1 MALISANIQYNR
13 GEHKLL
19 DFSSLQ
25 EKYSVA
31 LAWAQ
36 NPYSNAAVGQF
47 IYISNDETTE
57 DGKTYVKG
65 PYVVDVIGENAV
77 LTPLSKGS
85 AGNAEITDVVADIQT
100 DVNTLKNEMDAVE
113 SDVAD
118 ALSAI
123 GTKGSEGVNS
133 TGLYKELDDIKTS
146 IENIEVP
153 VTDVK
158 VDGAS
163 VVGTDGVAVINLEDS
178 INTALADYKT
188 ADEIANIYLTQDTA
202 AATYATKND
211 VYTSGQVDTKIEEA
225 INALD
230 PKDAVESGKYVSS
243 ISLSE
248 GKLSVSK
255 ADLPQ
260 YSIKKGGDNEVTT
273 YNLTIDGVNVGDTIN
288 IPKDLFVKSGSV
300 VTLAEGEV
308 EGKSAGTY
316 IKIVLTNDDELYIL
330 ATDLVDVYNGSTY
343 VSVENNTISVNYNA
357 LKSSIKADFDEV
369 YEAKGV
375 AKDLADGAKDAAI
388 AAVNKTLESYS
399 TTDATSTA
407 ITNAITEN
415 NKNYYTSS
423 KVDDMVGGVNTEV
436 EKNAAAIKVL
446 SDLVTGGEAGD
457 TSGITLIEQIS
468 EIKATVGDAESG
480 LVKEVNDIKLDA
492 ASHIKSISINGVD
505 ASVSNQIA
513 TISLVNDLSVALD
526 DNTKKLGVSAGA
538 VNAVIAD
545 LKSDKASIK
554 LVETAEI
561 SDPASNVIYLHKVD
575 DVVTEKVYING
586 VSHVIGS
593 DLYASKDV
601 VTTTTDGLMLA
612 ADKVKLDNI
621 GTITIEELDDIINPK
636 TI

>member
-100 DVNTLKNEMDAVE
+100 DVNTLKGEMDAVE

-123 GTKGSEGVNS
+123 GTKGTDGADS

-300 VTLAEGEV
+300 VTLADGE

-423 KVDDMVGGVNTEV
+423 KVDDMIGGVNTEV
-436 EKNAAAIKVL
+436 GKNAAAIKVL

-612 ADKVKLDNI
+612 ADKAKLDNI

>member
-47 IYISNDETTE
+47 IYIEKDETTE

-118 ALSAI
+118 ALAAI
-123 GTKGSEGVNS
+123 GTKGAGDVDS
-133 TGLYKELDDIKTS
+133 TGLYKELDEIKTS

-158 VDGAS
+158 VDGTS
-163 VVGTDGVAVINLEDS
+163 VVGADGVAVINLEDS

-188 ADEIANIYLTQDTA
+188 ADEIANIYLTKDTA
-202 AATYATKND
+202 AATYATKD
-211 VYTSGQVDTKIEEA
+211 EVYTSGEVDTKIKDA

-230 PKDAVESGKYVSS
+230 PEDKAESGKYVSS

-248 GKLSVSK
+248 GKLSVSR
-255 ADLPQ
+255 ADLPK
-260 YSIKKGGDNEVTT
+260 YSITKGGDAEVTT
-273 YNLTIDGVNVGDTIN
+273 YNLTIDGVNVGETIN
-288 IPKDLFVKSGSV
+288 IPRDLFVKSGSV

-316 IKIVLTNDDELYIL
+316 IKIVLTNDDVLYIL

-343 VSVENNTISVNYNA
+343 VSVENNTISVKYDA
-357 LKSSIKADFDEV
+357 LKSSIKTDFDEV

-375 AKDLADGAKDAAI
+375 AQDLANGAKDAAI
-388 AAVNKTLESYS
+388 AAVADTLKSYS
-399 TTDATSTA
+399 TTEATNTA
-407 ITNAITEN
+407 ITNAIAEN
-415 NKNYYTSS
+415 NKSYYTSS

-468 EIKATVGDAESG
+468 EIKATVGDANSG
-480 LVKEVNDIKLDA
+480 LVKEVNTIKLDA
-492 ASHIKSISINGVD
+492 ASHIKGVSINGVD
-505 ASVSNQIA
+505 ATVSDQIA
-513 TISLVNDLSVALD
+513 SISLVNDLSVALN

-538 VNAVIAD
+538 VSAVIAD
-545 LKSDKASIK
+545 LNADKASIK
-554 LVETAEI
+554 LVEDTEI

-601 VTTTTDGLMLA
+601 VTTTTNGLMLA
-612 ADKVKLDNI
+612 TDKAKLDNI
-621 GTITIEELDDIINPK
+621 GTITTEELDNIINPK
-636 TI
+636 TV

>member
-178 INTALADYKT
+178 INTALTDYKT

-243 ISLSE
+243 ISLLE

>member
-100 DVNTLKNEMDAVE
+100 DVNTLKGEMDAVE

-123 GTKGSEGVNS
+123 GTKGTDGADS

-300 VTLAEGEV
+300 VTLAEGE

-375 AKDLADGAKDAAI
+375 AKYLADGAKDAAI

-423 KVDDMVGGVNTEV
+423 EVNDMVGGVNTEV

-446 SDLVTGGEAGD
+446 SYLVTGGEAGD

-480 LVKEVNDIKLDA
+480 LVKEVNDIKLNA

>member
-100 DVNTLKNEMDAVE
+100 DVNTLKGEMDAVE

-123 GTKGSEGVNS
+123 GTKGTDGADS

-230 PKDAVESGKYVSS
+230 PEDAVESGKYVSS

-288 IPKDLFVKSGSV
+288 IPKDLFVNSGSV
-300 VTLAEGEV
+300 VTLAEGE

-423 KVDDMVGGVNTEV
+423 KVDDMIGGVNTEV
-436 EKNAAAIKVL
+436 GKNAAAIKVL